1 MKREPVRLS
10 PKSFPEPIRNW
21 TEGAAIY
28 DSSCSPEA
36 RVFFLEKD
44 AGYYLKTAAAG
55 TLKAEAEMT
64 GFFHKRGLSAE
75 VLYYGTDGGK
85 DYMVT
90 SRIQGEDCTFPDYL
104 NEPERLCDTIAEL
117 LRALHGTDPSG
128 CPGQDR
134 LQRYIASVDRGRE
147 RQFYEP
153 ELFRGMWE
161 FSSFEEAWAA
171 ASEGIR
177 ELRQDAVIHGDYC
190 LPNIL
195 MNHWRFSGF
204 IDLGNAGFCDRHID
218 IFWGI
223 WSLNYNLKTTRLTD
237 RFIDAYGRESVDRE
251 RLGRIAAMEM
261 IGC

>member
-1 MKREPVRLS
+1 MNRKPVRLS
-10 PKSFPEPIRNW
+10 PESFPDALRKW
-21 TEGAAIY
+21 TEGAAAY

-55 TLKAEAEMT
+55 ALRTEAEMT
-64 GFFHKRGLSAE
+64 AFFHRQGLSAE
-75 VLYYGTDGGK
+75 MLYYGTEGEK

-90 SRIQGEDCTFPDYL
+90 SRIPGEDCTFPDYL
-104 NEPERLCDTIAEL
+104 SEPERLCDIIAAL
-117 LRALHGTDPSG
+117 LRRLHGTDPSG

-134 LQRYIASVDRGRE
+134 LQRYTASVYRGRDK
-147 RQFYEP
+147 QFYEP

-177 ELRQDAVIHGDYC
+177 GLRQDAVIHGDYC

-195 MNHWRFSGF
+195 MDRWKFSGF
-204 IDLGNAGFCDRHID
+204 IDLGNAGLCDRHID

-223 WSLNYNLKTTRLTD
+223 WSLNFNLKTTRLTD

-251 RLGRIAAMEM
+251 KLRLIAAMEM